1 MTHPRPQLKRAAW
14 RDLNGPWNCAFTD
27 ARTPAAVTFDRQI
40 TVPYAPE
47 SPRSGV
53 NDPAPH
59 PVVWYRRDLTLEA
72 ADTPGDG
79 ERLLL
84 HFGAVDWDAQVW
96 VNGVFVGAHAGGYTP
111 FTLDITDAL
120 NGPDMRVEVRAAD
133 DHADMGQPRGK
144 QDWLPEGTGHGIW
157 YPRTSGIW
165 QTVWLERVSA
175 ARVLS
180 VRWTPDVATLSL
192 TLTVTVT
199 QEAVGG
205 RLGVNL
211 SMNGETLA
219 DESSALTGTTVT
231 RTVSLPDP
239 GIDDARDLLLW
250 SPEHPQLIDA
260 ALTVSGADGAA
271 HDRVHS
277 YTALRSVGLDGG
289 HFLLNGRPYPLH
301 LALDQGY
308 WPDGGMT
315 ATSEE
320 LRADVE
326 LARRL
331 GFNGVRKHQ
340 KIESPTWLEWCDRVG
355 LLVWEELPS
364 AYAFTPRSVSQLT
377 QTWLE
382 AIERDYSHPCI
393 VAWVPFNESWGVP
406 DLPLRP
412 EQRAL
417 VQGLYSL
424 TRSLDTTRPAI
435 GNDGWEHVAG
445 DLLTIHDYAADT
457 DVLRQRYGQR
467 DALGTTLEDY
477 RSAGR
482 RLTLPGYDPA
492 GKPVILSEF
501 GGIAYNADGTAGWG
515 YSEAGDE
522 ASFLER
528 YRALMATIHDCRML
542 AGFCYT
548 QLTDTYQEINGL
560 TTLARTPKA
569 DVTALAAATRGRA
582 VDSENPLGYHRR
594 WLARLSKE
602 PAGAGG

>member
-1 MTHPRPQLKRAAW
+1 MTYPRPQLKRAAW
-14 RDLNGPWNCAFTD
+14 RDLNGTWACAFTN
-27 ARTPAAVTFDRQI
+27 ARTATAVTSFDRQI

-47 SPRSGV
+47 SPRSGIG
-53 NDPAPH
+53 DPTPH
-59 PVVWYRRDLTLEA
+59 PVTWYRRDLTLTEA
-72 ADTPGDG
+72 EVPTGG
-79 ERLLL
+79 ERVLL

-96 VNGVFVGAHAGGYTP
+96 VNGLFVGGHQGGYTP
-111 FTLDITDAL
+111 FALDITDAL
-120 NGPDMRVEVRAAD
+120 DGPAVRIEVRAAD

-144 QDWLPEGTGHGIW
+144 QDWHPEGTGHGIW

-165 QTVWLERVSA
+165 QTVWLERVPA
-175 ARVLS
+175 AHLLTL
-180 VRWTPDVATLSL
+180 RWTPDVAGLSL
-192 TLTVTVT
+192 TLTATVT
-199 QEAVGG
+199 PEAVGG
-205 RLGVNL
+205 RLALRL
-211 SMNGETLA
+211 SMNGDVLA
-219 DESSALTGTTVT
+219 DESYALTGTTLT
-231 RTVSLPDP
+231 RTIALPDP

-250 SPEHPQLIDA
+250 APEHPQLIDA
-260 ALTVSGADGAA
+260 LLTLTDSSGTVQDT
-271 HDRVHS
+271 VES

-289 HFLLNGRPYPLH
+289 HFLLNGRPYPLR
-301 LALDQGY
+301 LVLDQGY
-308 WPDGGMT
+308 WPEGGMT
-315 ATSEE
+315 ATSDE

-326 LARRL
+326 LARTL

-382 AIERDYSHPCI
+382 AIERDQSHPCI

-412 EQRAL
+412 EQQAL

-424 TRSLDTTRPAI
+424 TRSLDPTRPSI

-445 DLLTIHDYAADT
+445 DLLTIHDYAADPA
-457 DVLRQRYGQR
+457 VLLGRYGHR
-467 DALGTTLEDY
+467 GVLGTTLEDY

-482 RLTLPGYDPA
+482 RLTLPGYDPH

-501 GGIAYNADGTAGWG
+501 GGIAFKADGTAGWG
-515 YSEAGDE
+515 YSEAADE
-522 ASFLER
+522 ASFLAR
-528 YRALMATIHDCRML
+528 YEMLMAAVHDCRML

-569 DVTALAAATRGRA
+569 DVTALSAATRGRT
-582 VDSENPLGYHRR
+582 VEKENPLGYHRR
-594 WLARLSKE
+594 WLNRVVREAILS
-602 PAGAGG
+602 